1 MGWWSIRAVYLHDQE
16 DGEQLYYERVML
28 FRADTDEAAFELA
41 QEESKRHLELNPGF
55 RRIGEWVGFTVNK
68 ADDLSGVEIWGEM
81 SRSDLAPT
89 DYYKARYG
97 RFQLPPDEENDGL
110 A

>member
-1 MGWWSIRAVYLHDQE
+1 MAWWSIRSVYLHGQE

-41 QEESKRHLELNPGF
+41 QKDSNRYLELNPGF
-55 RRIGEWVGFTVNK
+55 RRIGEWIVFTVSGS
-68 ADDLSGVEIWGEM
+68 DDLRGAEIWGEM

-89 DYYKARYG
+89 DYYEARYG
-97 RFQLPPDEENDGL
+97 RFELPTDEEND